1 MMTFFVPKKAGS
13 SFYNFWNGCSRK
25 ETVGQVHKKYAE
37 RRSADMYGTLAPWP
51 QHVDDYGNPEQ
62 MLAKGSVDTDNKG

>member
-1 MMTFFVPKKAGS
+1 
-13 SFYNFWNGCSRK
+13 
-25 ETVGQVHKKYAE
+25 
-37 RRSADMYGTLAPWP
+37 MYGALASWP